1 MEVAM
6 QKLIIL
12 AFVFLSIV
20 LINAPLQAGGGSPG
34 AMASDF
40 TKIKLTILQE
50 TISSDEDLTV
60 LEPGLYE
67 FIVANKT
74 SEKELFEIQ
83 DMKTE
88 KTLGKIK
95 VKPNKFKKTRVKITE
110 NGFRYRKSDD
120 IWHDIEVK

>member
-1 MEVAM
+1 M

-74 SEKELFEIQ
+74 SEKELFDLAILAGINQ
-83 DMKTE
+83 DFIRISYEEEGVNLFLHIINT
-88 KTLGKIK
+88 
-95 VKPNKFKKTRVKITE
+95 
-110 NGFRYRKSDD
+110 
-120 IWHDIEVK
+120 